1 MDSVAGVAIQ
11 VASSENDADWVQGP
25 LSGIQLFSRLSPA
38 EQEELLASM
47 KKIEYSAQEPIFWHG
62 DRGDSFY
69 LVDRGQVSITIPNTA
84 GEHVVLKVLSSGGF
98 FGEIS
103 LLDGGPR
110 TASVRAVEPTTVYQL
125 GREQFHAFLRRKP
138 DVAIEILG
146 IMGQRQREINEAV
159 RGMSN
164 ANVAFEQTRITRWQK
179 FSDFVANLSASQA
192 FTVFHAC
199 WFGGWIVVNLLATYR
214 WLPIQPF
221 DPYPFG
227 LLTMVVSLEAIF
239 LAIFVMVSQSRQS
252 EKDRIKADLDYQV
265 NVKAQTEI
273 ISIARRLDRIESQLV
288 HIDEE
293 IDAAPDERLAPKRPP
308 LVL

>member
-1 MDSVAGVAIQ
+1 MV
-11 VASSENDADWVQGP
+11 EGP
-25 LSGIQLFSRLSPA
+25 LAHIPLFSRLARA

-47 KKIEYSAQEPIFWHG
+47 PKVEFAAQEPIFWHG
-62 DRGDSFY
+62 DKGDSFY
-69 LVDRGQVSITIPNTA
+69 LVDQGQVSITVPNTA
-84 GEHVVLKVLSSGGF
+84 GEHVVLNVLSSGGF

-110 TASVRAVEPTTVYQL
+110 TASVRALEPTTLYQL

-138 DVAIEILG
+138 EVAIEILG
-146 IMGQRQREINEAV
+146 VMGQRQRDINEAV

-164 ANVAFEQTRITRWQK
+164 ANIAFEQTRITHWQK
-179 FSDFVANLSASQA
+179 FSDVITNVSASQG
-192 FTVFHAC
+192 FTMFHAC
-199 WFGGWIVVNLLATYR
+199 WFSGWIIFNLMAGAQ
-214 WLPIQPF
+214 WLPIKPF

-239 LAIFVMVSQSRQS
+239 LAIIVMVSQSRQS
-252 EKDRIKADLDYQV
+252 EKDRIKADLDYHV

-273 ISIARRLDRIESQLV
+273 MSIAQRLERIEGQLI

-293 IDAAPDERLAPKRPP
+293 IDSPSGERRVQKRPP
-308 LVL
+308 MVL